1 MDCASAGKSRPAL
14 GTRSSKTGSRAASMT
29 HGQVPQDAPTGHP
42 SVLARLW
49 AMLVDG
55 MAAVGTALIVVLMAI
70 ICSDVVARN
79 LLGASLPLVSE
90 LSALTLVMI
99 VYLQLAT
106 AIRHN
111 RLARAD
117 ILIDALQLRRPR
129 LAALMEALF
138 GLVGSAMLAVL
149 AWSTIRILQSDISR
163 GEYIGVT
170 GVLTIPTWPFRA
182 VILFGMVIAAV
193 QFAIS
198 IAQMFAHRQD
208 DEGTRP

>member
-1 MDCASAGKSRPAL
+1 MTTGPTSR
-14 GTRSSKTGSRAASMT
+14 
-29 HGQVPQDAPTGHP
+29 DAPSGHL
-42 SVLARLW
+42 SGLARLW

-55 MAAVGTALIVVLMAI
+55 MAAIGTALIVVLMII

-99 VYLQLAT
+99 VYLQLGT

-117 ILIDALQLRRPR
+117 IFLDMVQVRRPR
-129 LAALMEALF
+129 LAAFFNALY
-138 GLVGSAMLAVL
+138 GLVGSALLAVL

-170 GVLTIPTWPFRA
+170 GVMTVPTWPFRA
-182 VILFGMVIAAV
+182 VILFGIT
-193 QFAIS
+193 
-198 IAQMFAHRQD
+198 IAQLFRPMPRD
-208 DEGTRP
+208 DEGSAP

>member
-1 MDCASAGKSRPAL
+1 
-14 GTRSSKTGSRAASMT
+14 
-29 HGQVPQDAPTGHP
+29 
-42 SVLARLW
+42 
-49 AMLVDG
+49 
-55 MAAVGTALIVVLMAI
+55 MAAAGTALIVVLMLI

-99 VYLQLAT
+99 VYLQLGT

-117 ILIDALQLRRPR
+117 IFIDALQMRRPK
-129 LAALMEALF
+129 LAAFVNALF
-138 GLVGSAMLAVL
+138 GLVGAGMLAVL

-170 GVLTIPTWPFRA
+170 GVMTVPTWPFRFI
-182 VILFGMVIAAV
+182 ILFGMTVAAI

-198 IAQMFAHRQD
+198 LVQLFEAPSTD
-208 DEGTRP
+208 TGETRP